1 MCLVLSFKSPMFVIK
16 ADAWFAPAEHC
27 LCIPAWQRIGIYH
40 QNNPRNIHKI
50 FKWLKT
56 ECVSSLSPPTPNCI
70 QFWFM
75 LLHRAAKTLELC
87 LPMINTGTCAGNSAC
102 SQKWSDLKWQCSESS
117 RGRSF
122 WRDMEIRDG
131 RLERITFPLP
141 VNASHIPLE
150 FLDQIYEGKNSFT
163 MATLNWETMENCWF
177 DSIVKHT
184 ELFWTRHNST
194 KFCFNLV

>member
-1 MCLVLSFKSPMFVIK
+1 MFVIK

-40 QNNPRNIHKI
+40 QNNPRNIHRI

-56 ECVSSLSPPTPNCI
+56 ECVPSLAPPTPNCI
-70 QFWFM
+70 QFCFM
-75 LLHRAAKTLELC
+75 LLHRAAKTLEWC
-87 LPMINTGTCAGNSAC
+87 LPMINAGTYAGSSAC
-102 SQKWSDLKWQCSESS
+102 SQKWNDLKWQCSESS

-141 VNASHIPLE
+141 LSMPVTYHLNFSSNLRRKKFFHNGHIELTNNGKLLIW
-150 FLDQIYEGKNSFT
+150 FYCRTHRIILD
-163 MATLNWETMENCWF
+163 
-177 DSIVKHT
+177 
-184 ELFWTRHNST
+184 
-194 KFCFNLV
+194 